1 MSLFTALWGMAT
13 LVINPTAGAVADAW
27 GDDTMFTLAA
37 QSAILMMVAWVVAEH
52 RLGTT
57 APR

>member
-1 MSLFTALWGMAT
+1 MRLTVSS
-13 LVINPTAGAVADAW
+13 AGAVADAW

-37 QSAILMMVAWVVAEH
+37 QSGILMMVAWVVAEH